1 MANPASSGDLTG
13 VKGDTN
19 KYNVSSL
26 QYPIDLDVSE
36 EYGGNKVV
44 FFINVPANSMIA
56 QGKVSGSF
64 GTQVTDLPKGA
75 RSGSAT
81 SQYLKQGAVSASGGR
96 INSSMLNPYKRLTSV
111 IALYMP
117 NAVQNSYSVNWQD
130 EDMSG
135 LFAGANEVAGAMFAQ
150 TGRQEPK
157 TSEAAGGI
165 LPAMG
170 RGMSAGAAATAHGLL
185 RNDRFS
191 YAQRAF
197 SVSPGNSKA
206 EMLFKGVDFRTFQFN
221 FEFTPKSP
229 EEAQN
234 VLNIIRMFR
243 FHMLPEYLDESTY
256 LYIYP
261 SEFDVKYYVGDKE
274 NQYVE
279 KQMTAVLTNM
289 TINYTP
295 NSQFVTFNPS
305 KGIDR
310 GMSTQINITLQFKE
324 ITVPTK
330 ETSPHDSL
338 GV

>member
-1 MANPASSGDLTG
+1 MANPPSSGNLTG
-13 VKGDTN
+13 VTGDTN

-44 FFINVPANSMIA
+44 FFINVPANSALA

-81 SQYLKQGAVSASGGR
+81 SQKLKAGVVNASGGR

-117 NAVQNSYSVNWQD
+117 NAVQNTYSVNWQD

-135 LFAGANEVAGAMFAQ
+135 LFAGINEIGGALAGK

-157 TSEAAGGI
+157 TSEAGA

-170 RGMSAGAAATAHGLL
+170 RGMSAAAAALAHGLM

-191 YAQRAF
+191 YEQRAL

-310 GMSTQINITLQFKE
+310 GMSTQINIALQFKE

-330 ETSPHDSL
+330 ETSPHDAL

>member
-1 MANPASSGDLTG
+1 MANPASSGNLTG
-13 VKGDTN
+13 AKGDSN
-19 KYNVSSL
+19 KYNVTSL
-26 QYPIDLDVSE
+26 QYPIDLDVSD

-44 FFINVPANSMIA
+44 FFINVPANSVVG
-56 QGKVSGSF
+56 QGKLAGSY
-64 GTQVTDLPKGA
+64 GTQVVDIPKDQLRGQGGGNIKNA
-75 RSGSAT
+75 IGQASGS
-81 SQYLKQGAVSASGGR
+81 R
-96 INSSMLNPYKRLTSV
+96 ISSSMLNPYKRLTSV

-130 EDMSG
+130 EDLSG
-135 LFAGANEVAGAMFAQ
+135 VMANVNELAGAMFGQ
-150 TGRQEPK
+150 VGRQEQK
-157 TSEAAGGI
+157 TSEAAPEVGMIEKLIKGGG
-165 LPAMG
+165 AMT
-170 RGMSAGAAATAHGLL
+170 AAGLL
-185 RNDRFS
+185 KNDRFQ
-191 YAQRAF
+191 YVQRAL
-197 SVSPGNSKA
+197 SVTPGNSKA

-243 FHMLPEYLDESTY
+243 YHMLPEYLDETTY

-261 SEFDVKYYVGDKE
+261 SEFEVKYYVGDKE

-305 KGIDR
+305 RGIDK